1 MQTEVTVNTEWF
13 RNKLAEREM
22 SMRGL
27 ARKIELDP
35 ASVSLMLR
43 GKRRMTTA
51 EANKIATILGIQV
64 TEVLRQAGVP
74 VSQDAHMVALTGTI
88 DAKGKVKELKSGAR
102 QMAPHDVPT
111 DGVALQVRCPSS
123 PADGWVIFCSSAKS
137 APETTLERFC
147 VVHLTSGS
155 SVVGTLRK
163 GYEKGTFNVFTS
175 MPSESSLE
183 NVSVSSVSSV
193 LWIRPR

>member
-1 MQTEVTVNTEWF
+1 MQPSGVNTDWF
-13 RNKLAEREM
+13 RAILAERQM

-27 ARKIELDP
+27 AKKMELDP

-43 GKRRMTTA
+43 GMRRMTTA
-51 EANKIATILGIQV
+51 EANKIATILGVQV

-74 VSQDAHMVALTGTI
+74 VSQDAHMVVLSGTI
-88 DAKGKVKELKSGAR
+88 DARGKVKDLKNSTR

-111 DGVALQVRCPSS
+111 DGLALQVRCPSS
-123 PADGWVIFCSSAKS
+123 ASDGWVIFCSSAKS
-137 APETTLERFC
+137 PPELSLERFC

-163 GYEKGTFNVFTS
+163 GYEKDTYNVFTS
-175 MPSESSLE
+175 LPSESSLE
-183 NVSVSSVSSV
+183 NVSVSNVSAV